1 MALNHSHYTVTNLCA
16 GLGIDNLGQ
25 VLLGSSAGLR
35 YGLTN
40 LARAVVVVDTAL
52 LHKSLILP
60 LGLESNPRHVSLMA
74 TAEVQEDKPHFQ
86 ALSKLLV
93 CPPSP

>member
-25 VLLGSSAGLR
+25 VLAGQFCLR

-60 LGLESNPRHVSLMA
+60 LGLESNPRHVSLYGNSRG
-74 TAEVQEDKPHFQ
+74 TGR
-86 ALSKLLV
+86 
-93 CPPSP
+93 